1 VALFKN
7 LRTVGYLSIFARNMN
22 GCLNFIPKNRF
33 NFHLMNLLPQP
44 QVENLG
50 KGVLF
55 WLASYHFYF
64 LSFNGINDERVNAF
78 ASLTF

>member
-1 VALFKN
+1 
-7 LRTVGYLSIFARNMN
+7 MN

-50 KGVLF
+50 
-55 WLASYHFYF
+55 
-64 LSFNGINDERVNAF
+64 
-78 ASLTF
+78 